1 MRRMFQI
8 NELIQNALAQIFI
21 TDVEVPREFF
31 ITVTKVDCASNL
43 KTARAFISVLPFN
56 KSDEALKFLIN
67 SRHEIQKFLGRRINL
82 QFTPILRFS
91 IDDTGETANKIYT
104 TLDKINQDLPENKS
118 DEQDK

>member
-1 MRRMFQI
+1 MRRMIQI
-8 NELIQNALAQIFI
+8 NELIQHALAQIFI

-31 ITVTKVDCASNL
+31 ITVTKIDCASNL
-43 KTARAFISVLPFN
+43 KTARAFVSVLPFN

-91 IDDTGETANKIYT
+91 IDDTGETADNIYT
-104 TLDKINQDLPENKS
+104 TLDKIKE
-118 DEQDK
+118 